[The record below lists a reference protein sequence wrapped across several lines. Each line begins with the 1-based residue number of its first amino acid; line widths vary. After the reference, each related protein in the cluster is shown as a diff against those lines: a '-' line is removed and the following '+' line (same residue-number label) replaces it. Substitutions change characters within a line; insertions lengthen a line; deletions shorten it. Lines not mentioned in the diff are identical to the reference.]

1 MNFTA
6 PNVNIISF
14 LPEIILLL
22 SGTALL
28 FFRNRTGQGKA
39 IPGIAAAA
47 IILQGL
53 VIPTWWGN
61 NMAGFN
67 SLIVRDNVSILF
79 QTMIGATALLAVAF
93 SHYYLKE
100 RKTSEGEYY
109 ALILYAVVGMNVM
122 IAGRDLLVI
131 FLGME
136 ILSLSLYVLV
146 GFFRDSN
153 ESMEATVKYFLLGT
167 FSSALFL
174 LGVAFF
180 FGALGTTGIDTVS
193 TAIEQSGFN
202 IMLLMMAAV
211 LLCVGLGFKI
221 ASVPFHMWAPD
232 TYEGAPMSIASLLS
246 VAPKIAAFA
255 VLLRIVR
262 ALSPATSQATSYAI
276 IIMAVTSMIVG
287 NITALRQ
294 TGLIRMLAYSGIAQ
308 VGFMLIG
315 LLSPEREGG
324 SALMFYLSMY
334 ILMNMGAFGA
344 AIVFSVVEGKRLLIN
359 DLSGI
364 AVQRPFLSLTMSIF
378 MISLAGIPPTAGFFA
393 KFYIFKT
400 AIEAGYLW
408 IVVVAVIM
416 TVVSL
421 YYYFRVIM
429 VMYMS
434 EASEKLSTAP
444 GGVTVV
450 AVLLGVLAFATIL
463 FGIIPGSIMG
473 IISQSL
479 AFM

>member
-1 MNFTA
+1 MNFSA

-14 LPEIILLL
+14 LPEILLLL

-28 FFRNRTGQGKA
+28 FFRNRAVQGKV

-53 VIPTWWGN
+53 MIPTLWGN
-61 NMAGFN
+61 NIAGFN
-67 SLIVRDNVSILF
+67 SLIVRDNFSILF
-79 QTMIGATALLAVAF
+79 QMMVGATALLAIAF
-93 SHYYLKE
+93 SHCYLKQ
-100 RKTSEGEYY
+100 RKVSEVEYY

-136 ILSLSLYVLV
+136 TLSLSLYVLV
-146 GFFRDSN
+146 GFFRDIN
-153 ESMEATVKYFLLGT
+153 ESMEATVKYFLLGA

-174 LGVAFF
+174 LGIAFF
-180 FGALGTTGIDTVS
+180 FGALGATGIDTVM

-202 IMLLMMAAV
+202 IMLLMMAVA
-211 LLCVGLGFKI
+211 LLCAGLGFKI

-232 TYEGAPMSIASLLS
+232 TYEGAPVSIASILS

-255 VLLRIVR
+255 VLLRIVL
-262 ALSPATSQATSYAI
+262 AVSPATPQVTSYTI
-276 IIMAVTSMIVG
+276 ITMAVASMIIG

-315 LLSPEREGG
+315 LLSPEQGG
-324 SALMFYLSMY
+324 SSALTFYLCMY
-334 ILMNMGAFGA
+334 ILMNMGAFGV
-344 AIVFSVVEGKRLLIN
+344 AIVLSVREGKRLQIE

-364 AVQRPFLSLTMSIF
+364 ASQRPFLALIMSIF

-400 AIEAGYLW
+400 ALEAGYLW

-429 VMYMS
+429 VMYMGEVS
-434 EASEKLSTAP
+434 ERLPSAP
-444 GGVTVV
+444 AGITVAGVM
-450 AVLLGVLAFATIL
+450 LGILAFATIL
-463 FGIIPGSIMG
+463 FGILPGGFIGM
-473 IISQSL
+473 ISQAL
-479 AFM
+479 ASM